1 MTPMAAGAKGLF
13 VQFECREFVTLEQ
26 LRDIGAAVK
35 VAKSGARSDSC
46 RYAVVGVI
54 GINKPV
60 ELRPSTP
67 ATTGSAARGPT
78 KSSAFQGLNCGGL
91 SNNPYRG
98 RVQSVHVNPG
108 EMSSVAVYHNSHSCS
123 HRRDSTPRTYIFDV
137 LAMDLSDSSLHI
149 RLHTATT
156 ALALALTDQPT
167 H

>member
-1 MTPMAAGAKGLF
+1 MAVGAKGLF
-13 VQFECREFVTLEQ
+13 VQFECREFVALEQ

-67 ATTGSAARGPT
+67 SNNGVSSPRADKELSA
-78 KSSAFQGLNCGGL
+78 AFQGLNCGGL

-98 RVQSVHVNPG
+98 RAQSVHVNPCG
-108 EMSSVAVYHNSHSCS
+108 IRYVAVRYDSHSCS
-123 HRRDSTPRTYIFDV
+123 HRRDSTPPTYIFDV

-149 RLHTATT
+149 WFHTATT
-156 ALALALTDQPT
+156 ALTLALTNQPT
-167 H
+167 D